1 MNCKLFSTQT
11 SDTKV
16 SLFILALRIL
26 FGGLLMNHGI
36 QKLMAFDQLS
46 SVFPDPVGIGT
57 NASLI
62 LAIFGELVCSIA
74 FIAGFL
80 YRFSMIPM
88 IVTMIVAFF
97 VIHANDPFAIKEP
110 AFIYLIVFLCMWCLG
125 AGKYSIDALIGQ
137 KCCMKK

>member
-26 FGGLLMNHGI
+26 LGGLLMNHGI

-46 SVFPDPVGIGT
+46 SVFPDPLGIGT

-62 LAIFGELVCSIA
+62 LAIFAELFCSIA
-74 FIAGFL
+74 FITGFL
-80 YRFSMIPM
+80 YRLSMIPM
-88 IVTMIVAFF
+88 IVTMVVAFF
-97 VIHANDPFAIKEP
+97 VIHANDPFAIKEL

-125 AGKYSIDALIGQ
+125 AGKYSIDALVGQ